1 MSKIEHGKRSLF
13 ETENKKKINLKDLEN
28 AFKQFR
34 INKDLKMNKDDAADA
49 PWRSMYT

>member
-1 MSKIEHGKRSLF
+1 VIK
-13 ETENKKKINLKDLEN
+13 N

-34 INKDLKMNKDDAADA
+34 INKDLKADKDDSKDA